1 MKRPSFQFYPGDW
14 QRDAGLRLCSVGAR
28 GCWIEMLCVMHQA
41 EPYGHL
47 RVNGLAITAQQLSRM
62 IGATSKEVNA
72 WLDELEG
79 AGVFTR
85 DADGGIVSRR
95 MVRDEEVRNARANGG
110 KEGAKHGFKGA
121 EHGKKGGRPR
131 KETGDKKPPFNPP
144 PSSSSSSSS
153 SNNSVPNGTGAEAP
167 EPPSAVDLIFANGVP
182 LLVSAGLSDKQAR
195 TMLGMFRKQH
205 ADDAI
210 VSAIQQCVDDQ
221 AIEPVG
227 YLQRVLR
234 SKPKPQQRAPSSQ
247 SARNEAYM
255 NRLFDSPQAETKDM
269 GVIDA
274 STGQFV
280 A

>member
-41 EPYGHL
+41 QPYGHL
-47 RVNGLAITAQQLSRM
+47 RVNGLAITPQQLGRM
-62 IGATSKEVNA
+62 IGATAKEVSG

-79 AGVFTR
+79 AGVFAR
-85 DADGGIVSRR
+85 DVDGGIVSRR

-131 KETGDKKPPFNPP
+131 KETGDKKPPFEPP
-144 PSSSSSSSS
+144 PSSSSSSST
-153 SNNSVPNGTGAEAP
+153 NSVPNGTGGEPP

-182 LLVSAGLSDKQAR
+182 LLVTAGLAEKQAR

-205 ADDAI
+205 DDDAI

-227 YLQRVLR
+227 YLQRILR
-234 SKPKPQQRAPSSQ
+234 AKPKKASGPTSQ
-247 SARNEAYM
+247 AGRNEAYM
-255 NRLFDSPQAETKDM
+255 NRLFDAPDAQIKDM

-274 STGQFV
+274 STGEFV
-280 A
+280 L